1 VRYALPLDSAGIILF
16 GMTTTVEAHYR
27 DGKLILPNPLPIPE
41 NTLVRLTIETDGD
54 HPDTVRAAWLKVSEE
69 SLRGVWDNQSD
80 DVFND
85 LLTK

>member
-1 VRYALPLDSAGIILF
+1 
-16 GMTTTVEAHYR
+16 MTTKVEAHYR
-27 DGKLILPNPLPIPE
+27 DGKLILPNPLPIPD

-54 HPDTVRAAWLKVSEE
+54 HPDATRSAWLKVSEE
-69 SLRGVWDNQSD
+69 SLRSVWDNEND

>member
-1 VRYALPLDSAGIILF
+1 
-16 GMTTTVEAHYR
+16 MTTTVEARYQ

-54 HPDTVRAAWLKVSEE
+54 QPDEVRATWLRVSEE
-69 SLRGVWDNQSD
+69 SLRSVWDNPND

-85 LLTK
+85 LLAK